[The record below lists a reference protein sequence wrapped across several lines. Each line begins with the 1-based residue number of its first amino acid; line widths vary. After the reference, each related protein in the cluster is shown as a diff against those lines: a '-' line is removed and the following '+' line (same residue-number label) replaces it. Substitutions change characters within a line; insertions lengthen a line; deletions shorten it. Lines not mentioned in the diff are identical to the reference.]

1 MLENIFYQILD
12 PIPSY
17 VIALVL
23 LCIAYLVAKFAMGI
37 TTKLLGRISLK
48 KLGDNEETV
57 KKTIAKAV
65 YLIVFLLFLP
75 SVFTRIGLSS
85 VASPISE
92 LISALVGYIPNV
104 VAAGIILVIG
114 LFLTKTLKDLLLP
127 IIKLTKVDNIQEKA
141 GIEVTEKT
149 SLSYIITS
157 VISAFALL
165 LVITCA
171 LDCLNIPTITGPLN
185 GIVSS
190 VFAFVPNLLGALVV
204 IIIGLFVT
212 KLTANLLESLLVGIG
227 TDKLA
232 GKLCCESA
240 PKISLSK
247 AIATVTKVI
256 MAVIVIVQGLNI
268 LELPVFVQIG
278 AAILAYI
285 PTALSV
291 LLILVA
297 GLFAAKAV
305 TAAISKAYPDAKIA
319 PVAAKGAIYAVM
331 GFIILSQLNI
341 ATKIVEN
348 TFVLCVAAVCLA
360 AAIAFG
366 IGGKT
371 FAANLLAKLEDKT
384 DKN

>member
-37 TTKLLGRISLK
+37 TTKLLGRVSLK

-75 SVFTRIGLSS
+75 SVFNRIGLSS

-104 VAAGIILVIG
+104 VAAGIIIAIG
-114 LFLTKTLKDLLLP
+114 LFLIKTLKDLLLP
-127 IIKLTKVDNIQEKA
+127 IIKLTKIDKIQEKA

-171 LDCLNIPTITGPLN
+171 LDILEIPTISGPLN

-190 VFAFVPNLLGALVV
+190 VFALVPDLLGALVV
-204 IIIGLFVT
+204 IIIGLFIT
-212 KLTANLLESLLVGIG
+212 KLAANLLESLLAGIG

-232 GKLCCESA
+232 AKLCCENA

-247 AIATVTKVI
+247 AIATVTKII
-256 MAVIVIVQGLNI
+256 MAIIVIVQGMNI
-268 LELPVFVQIG
+268 LGLPVFVQIG
-278 AAILAYI
+278 AAILSYI

-291 LLILVA
+291 LLILAA

-305 TAAISKAYPDAKIA
+305 TASIKKAYPDAKLA
-319 PVAAKGAIYAVM
+319 PVAAKAAIYVVM

-371 FAANLLAKLEDKT
+371 FAANLLAKLENKS